1 MTTRPYIII
10 VSSAPP
16 TPCGLATFT
25 AALRRAL
32 VHHGARVGILRVTG
46 DNDEAVT
53 SEDELHTI
61 GTLRGSSSEMMS
73 HLRRQLDEADLV
85 LVQHE
90 YGLYGGHDGEDVLT
104 LMRGVRTPMVAILHT
119 VLPRPTPHQAT
130 VLNEVMRLADRV
142 VVMTQAAR
150 ATVSEVFDS
159 HGTDVVV
166 IPHGGEVLVTPS
178 ASRRYSR
185 PFLLT
190 WGLLG
195 PGKGIEWVIDALA
208 DLRDLQPA
216 PLYVVAGRTHP
227 KVLEREGERYRR
239 SLERRVIQRGVSEMV
254 VFDDAYRSLGSLHQL
269 IDRADLVVLPYDS
282 TDQATSGVLVDAIA
296 AGKPVVAT
304 AFPHAVELLT
314 PSAGLVVRHRSPRA
328 LSDALRRA
336 LSEPELLAAMT
347 RGAREQAPDLSWDRV
362 AGAYMDVAHELAAQS
377 SAVGA

>member
-1 MTTRPYIII
+1 
-10 VSSAPP
+10 
-16 TPCGLATFT
+16 
-25 AALRRAL
+25 
-32 VHHGARVGILRVTG
+32 
-46 DNDEAVT
+46 
-53 SEDELHTI
+53 
-61 GTLRGSSSEMMS
+61 
-73 HLRRQLDEADLV
+73 
-85 LVQHE
+85 
-90 YGLYGGHDGEDVLT
+90 
-104 LMRGVRTPMVAILHT
+104 MVAILHT
-119 VLPRPTPHQAT
+119 VLPRPTVHQTT

-150 ATVSEVFDS
+150 ATVSEVFNA

-166 IPHGGEVLVTPS
+166 IPHGGEVLIAAS

-216 PLYVVAGRTHP
+216 PLYVIAGCTHP

-239 SLERRVIQRGVSEMV
+239 SLERRVTQQGVSEMV
-254 VFDDAYRSLGSLHQL
+254 VFDNAYRSLSSLHQL

-296 AGKPVVAT
+296 AG
-304 AFPHAVELLT
+304 
-314 PSAGLVVRHRSPRA
+314 SPRA
-328 LSDALRRA
+328 LSGALRRA
-336 LSEPELLAAMT
+336 LSEPELLASMT

-362 AGAYMDVAHELAAQS
+362 AGAYMDLARELAPQS

>member
-1 MTTRPYIII
+1 
-10 VSSAPP
+10 
-16 TPCGLATFT
+16 
-25 AALRRAL
+25 
-32 VHHGARVGILRVTG
+32 
-46 DNDEAVT
+46 
-53 SEDELHTI
+53 
-61 GTLRGSSSEMMS
+61 
-73 HLRRQLDEADLV
+73 
-85 LVQHE
+85 
-90 YGLYGGHDGEDVLT
+90 
-104 LMRGVRTPMVAILHT
+104 VRTPMVAILHT

-150 ATVSEVFDS
+150 ATVSEVFDA